1 MQVNARATYSLSFGG
16 ACPDL
21 FLLEGKGASKREWT
35 LYMPKAYN
43 PLLLQQHRQN
53 LQKARKDVSNA
64 TAVSYAGPKSF
75 LSLFFFFFVN
85 SLLLFF
91 PVFFFFFEGGGG

>member
-1 MQVNARATYSLSFGG
+1 MQVNARTTYSLSFGG

-21 FLLEGKGASKREWT
+21 FLLEGKGASTSVMYLLGDKISKTYPIKREWT

-43 PLLLQQHRQN
+43 PLLLQQRRQN
-53 LQKARKDVSNA
+53 LQMAWKDVSNA

-75 LSLFFFFFVN
+75 
-85 SLLLFF
+85 
-91 PVFFFFFEGGGG
+91 